1 MNIFLQ
7 LVSSAALLVIGGAAV
22 WAAYELSQ
30 TRHLVEELAYRN
42 FSSAPPP
49 DDPFGVCG
57 HAVFI
62 AKDGQWILA
71 EDMSRPGYRASPP
84 TMEPGYDGQV
94 ITRPSA
100 RVPAS

>member
-30 TRHLVEELAYRN
+30 TRHLVEELVYRN

-49 DDPFGVCG
+49 DDDWGPGQ
-57 HAVFI
+57 AVFI
-62 AKDGQWILA
+62 SRDGQWVLA
-71 EDMSRPGYRASPP
+71 EDLSRPGYRASPP
-84 TMEPGYDGQV
+84 TMEPSFDGQV
-94 ITRPSA
+94 ITRPA
-100 RVPAS
+100 VRTPAS